1 MEAPR
6 EGPRFVWPVAR
17 STLVTARFDDTGD
30 AWKDR
35 PGSRHDGMDFG
46 CIAETPVQAMAD
58 GHVARVFWDTKGGG
72 NMVVLEHPGGWKSYY
87 AHLFKEPN
95 LPVGLPVVSGQVIAL
110 SGATGI
116 VTGPHL
122 HVHVNDP
129 NGQRY
134 DSEKLFGDTGGGVA
148 AVPGVASAASATL
161 TGSKAVRILV
171 NPERLRAF
179 AAEMHT
185 GADALRHR
193 RHEVQ
198 RALHSLDWEVRQRE
212 GLESQTTDAL
222 RRTDVLAGALGDKA
236 ARLQDRIQAFVA
248 ADSHGARDFQDL
260 GRHSTLLPLPRRLAR
275 PGRRDQSQADAGG
288 SPVGPDIP
296 DVDRPKSI
304 ETIVGSAASVL
315 KSIDWVADSKR
326 AREQFLEALDHVGR
340 LLDQTLGDGG
350 HGKVLRGLGH
360 SVLGGG
366 AALAKWLDG
375 IADILLANKAR
386 LWLTNQITTGEMTR
400 AAVETL
406 VPIPFLN
413 QRVGQWAEENMPPWQ
428 RNGHFIDKVI
438 SE

>member
-6 EGPRFVWPVAR
+6 EGPRFVWPVDR
-17 STLVTARFDDTGD
+17 STPVTGRFGERGP
-30 AWKDR
+30 WW
-35 PGSRHDGMDFG
+35 PNSQHFGMDFG

-58 GHVARVFWDTKGGG
+58 GHVASVYMDTNGA
-72 NMVVLEHPGGWKSYY
+72 NTVVLEHAGGWKSYY
-87 AHLFKEPN
+87 VHLLKKPN
-95 LPVGLPVVSGQVIAL
+95 LPVGLWVVSGQVIAL
-110 SGATGI
+110 SGATGKG

-122 HVHVNDP
+122 HVEVKDP
-129 NGQRY
+129 SGQIY
-134 DSEKLFGDTGGGVA
+134 DIGKLFGDTGGGVA
-148 AVPGVASAASATL
+148 AVSGVASAASATL

-222 RRTDVLAGALGDKA
+222 RRADVLAGALGDKA

-248 ADSHGARDFQDL
+248 ADSQGARVFQDL
-260 GRHSTLLPLPRRLAR
+260 GRHSTLLPLLRRPAR

-304 ETIVGSAASVL
+304 ETVVGSAASVL

-340 LLDQTLGDGG
+340 LLDQTLGDDG